1 MPSFETESGRGD
13 IVGVYLRQVGDIP
26 RLSTEEELHWAR
38 TFVASRDQVLRLVS
52 AHAGI
57 FRSLLRQRLDDG
69 DMRLSAGVDHLV
81 SALEQACDAAEKLKS
96 EGQDEW
102 EALRPLVEGRVFEA
116 SVPCRFG
123 AEILAACIDKIRPSA
138 PEQSKAA
145 QQFLQQME
153 AASRAMVEGNLRLV
167 VSIAR
172 RYSRSQEHFLDLIQE
187 GNMGLLSAVERFDPT
202 LGYNFSTYATWWIR
216 QSVGRARQQVGRTVR
231 LPSNMIAQISLVR
244 KAERRLVMAKGQE
257 PSDEEISAECGLSVA
272 KVRALSRMAQ
282 QTVSLQASDEDKSE
296 FGSFVP
302 DDNAE
307 CPDDVAERS
316 FLRQSL
322 NESLSTLSDRE
333 RLILRLRF
341 GMEDG
346 QFHTLEDVGA
356 RFGISRERIRQLET
370 TALDKMRAPAQAHR
384 LGMAAR

>member
-1 MPSFETESGRGD
+1 MPSYQTESGRGD

-38 TFVASRDQVLRLVS
+38 DFVSSRDQVLHVAASHPDL
-52 AHAGI
+52 
-57 FRSLLRQRLDDG
+57 FRTLLRRRLDAG
-69 DMRLSAGVDHLV
+69 EMRLSAGIEQLLA
-81 SALEQACDAAEKLKS
+81 ALDQACDAQTKLKAEGS
-96 EGQDEW
+96 EEW
-102 EALRPLVEGRVFEA
+102 DRLLPLIEGRVFEA
-116 SVPCRFG
+116 AAFCRFG
-123 AEILAACIDKIRPSA
+123 AELLAAVIEMIRPSA
-138 PEQSKAA
+138 PEQIKSA
-145 QQFLQQME
+145 QKSLQQME
-153 AASRAMVEGNLRLV
+153 SASRAMVEGNLRLV

-187 GNMGLLSAVERFDPT
+187 GNMGLLAAVERFDPA

-244 KAERRLVMAKGQE
+244 KAERRLVMANGHE
-257 PSDEEISAECGLSVA
+257 PSDEEVSAECGLSVA

-282 QTVSLQASDEDKSE
+282 QTVSLQAADEDKSE

-302 DDNAE
+302 DDSADS
-307 CPDDVAERS
+307 PDEVAERS

-322 NESLSTLSDRE
+322 NETLSALSERE

-346 QFHTLEDVGA
+346 QYHTLEDVGA

-370 TALDKMRAPAQAHR
+370 TALDKMRSPEQAHR
-384 LGMAAR
+384 LGMESR

>member
-1 MPSFETESGRGD
+1 MPSYQTESGRGD

-38 TFVASRDQVLRLVS
+38 SFVASRDQVLRLITSHSNV
-52 AHAGI
+52 
-57 FRSLLRQRLDDG
+57 FWSLLRQRLDAG

-81 SALEQACDAAEKLKS
+81 SALAQASDAAEKLKK
-96 EGQDEW
+96 EGQEEW
-102 EALRPLVEGRVFEA
+102 QILRPLVEGRVFEA
-116 SVPCRFG
+116 AVSCRFG
-123 AEILAACIDKIRPSA
+123 AELLAACIEQIRPLA
-138 PEQSKAA
+138 PEQSTAA

-187 GNMGLLSAVERFDPT
+187 GNMGLLAAVERFDPA

-244 KAERRLVMAKGQE
+244 KAERRLVMANGQE

-302 DDNAE
+302 DDNAD
-307 CPDDVAERS
+307 CPDEVADRS

-370 TALDKMRAPAQAHR
+370 TALDKMRAPEQAHR
-384 LGMAAR
+384 LGMEAR